1 MFKFILTCLTCL
13 TLSGLFANNLADT
26 SYLTASIKTAAAVI
40 ALDYSPD
47 GKRLVTGG
55 QTNEVLIWEVAT
67 GKKLMTLKGH
77 SDNVVAVKYSA
88 NGRFIASGGVDNK
101 TILWDAITGDML
113 YKVATHRDYVRDVAF
128 SPDTKLLADASW
140 DGTANVYNVLSG
152 ELVTTITAHLD
163 NVTTVAFNPS
173 GTELLTG
180 SGDKSI
186 RAWDTKTWE
195 QKYILNGHTDEVWD
209 ANYSKNGKFVV
220 GSAWDNKARVWE
232 LGQKREIYTFSAHT
246 SDVWAGAFSPDNQL
260 VVTGSGDRK
269 VYAWDLATGEMAADL
284 SGTIFTAEVEC
295 VSFSPDGKSVA
306 AASRDGYVR
315 IFRTPS
321 VQERKAAYI
330 KKGLEKWGVKGA
342 YEKTSDYQ
350 NRLEKQDKQSRNLTT
365 DFERR
370 ALDFFA
376 ENANWRVMKL
386 QDYNADKEY
395 FTVLSPDLGELI
407 IRVPPKEA
415 ENFKENFDQVQVK
428 TPRFIVGNAAIELE
442 VVELVVPRGNEFK
455 SYVMTTAA
463 K

>member
-1 MFKFILTCLTCL
+1 MFKTSVFCVLCLTF
-13 TLSGLFANNLADT
+13 SSVFANNLGDT
-26 SYLTASIKTAAAVI
+26 TFLTASIKTAAAVI
-40 ALDYSPD
+40 AIDYSPD

-77 SDNVVAVKYSA
+77 TDNVVAVKYSA
-88 NGRFIASGGVDNK
+88 NARFIASGGVDNK
-101 TILWDAITGDML
+101 TILWDAITGDLL
-113 YKVATHRDYVRDVAF
+113 YKVSTHRDYVRDVAF

-163 NVTTVAFNPS
+163 NVTTVAFNPT

-209 ANYSKNGKFVV
+209 AHYSNNGKFVA
-220 GSAWDNKARVWE
+220 GSAWDNKGRIWE
-232 LGQKREIYTFSAHT
+232 LGQKREIFTFSGHT
-246 SDVWAGAFSPDNQL
+246 SDVWSIGFSPDNQL

-269 VYAWDLATGEMAADL
+269 VYVWDLATGEMVADIA
-284 SGTIFTAEVEC
+284 GNIFTAEVEC
-295 VSFSPDGKSVA
+295 ATFSPDGKTIA
-306 AASRDGYVR
+306 AASRDGFVR
-315 IFRTPS
+315 FFRVPS
-321 VQERKAAYI
+321 VQERKSAYT
-330 KKGLEKWGVKGA
+330 KKSIEKWAVKGA

-350 NRLEKQDKQSRNLTT
+350 SRIDKQDKRAKEFGT

-370 ALDFFA
+370 AVDFFA
-376 ENANWRVMKL
+376 ENANWRVMQL
-386 QDYNADKEY
+386 QEYSADQELFK
-395 FTVLSPDLGELI
+395 VLSPDLGELV

-415 ENFKENFDQVQVK
+415 ESFKENFAQVQIK
-428 TPRFIVGNAAIELE
+428 TPKFSVGKDAIQLD
-442 VVELVVPRGNEFK
+442 VVEVVVPRGNEMK
-455 SYVMTTAA
+455 SYMMTTPAR
-463 K
+463 